1 MYIFY
6 EYTRE
11 IIVQIYL
18 QKKKPYTRRFFAG
31 GSLSTGGLDR
41 LRDPDAGDG
50 VAMRGERL
58 GSCGLG
64 AATTDGVGVASRGER
79 RQSAG
84 LGAGER
90 ERERLRDRRG
100 GPGIAAES
108 AGAIGTSKRLAA
120 LSPSCELRGVG
131 PCTSIVGGGGA
142 VEGGAAG
149 VCVSSAGGIAD
160 GRPTSSPDGIVDPS
174 AIGTS
179 PF

>member
-1 MYIFY
+1 MS
-6 EYTRE
+6 
-11 IIVQIYL
+11 
-18 QKKKPYTRRFFAG
+18 A
-31 GSLSTGGLDR
+31 GGLDR

-50 VAMRGERL
+50 VAIRGERL
-58 GSCGLG
+58 GSSTGGGLG

-90 ERERLRDRRG
+90 ERLRDCRG
-100 GPGIAAES
+100 EPPGMAAGS
-108 AGAIGTSKRLAA
+108 AGAVGTSKRLAA
-120 LSPSCELRGVG
+120 LLPSCELRGVG

-142 VEGGAAG
+142 AEGGAAG
-149 VCVSSAGGIAD
+149 IAD
-160 GRPTSSPDGIVDPS
+160 GPPTFSPDGIVGPS